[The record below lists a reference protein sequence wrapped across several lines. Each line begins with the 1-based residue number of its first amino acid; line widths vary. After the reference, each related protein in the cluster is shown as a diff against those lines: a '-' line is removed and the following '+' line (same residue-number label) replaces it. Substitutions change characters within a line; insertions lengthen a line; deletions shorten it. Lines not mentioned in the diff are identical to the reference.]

1 MKIRTINQIENTDRD
16 VQGDGF
22 RSLRLILAKDNMGF
36 SLHKTL
42 IPAGEPKHWH
52 YKEHLEACYCV
63 SGVGLITDLT
73 TKEEFLIT
81 PDTVYILDSNDD
93 HTFQAFEDTVLI
105 SVFNPPVTGREIHD
119 DDGSYGL
126 PKDYKKQFIHT
137 AFNIYEK

>member
-1 MKIRTINQIENTDRD
+1 MKIRTIEQIENTDRD

-63 SGVGLITDLT
+63 SGAGLITDLI
-73 TKEEFLIT
+73 TKEEFLIV
-81 PDTVYILDSNDD
+81 PDTVYILDSHDD

-105 SVFNPPVTGREIHD
+105 SVFNPPVTGAEIHNS
-119 DDGSYGL
+119 DGSYEIVN
-126 PKDYKKQFIHT
+126 KDHKNFIHT
-137 AFNIYEK
+137 SFNYEK